1 MGRKRVNDV
10 VIVHTAWQNKL
21 EGASNMSETRA
32 EQTQDTRVELPM
44 VLTVAELIKVLR
56 ISKGAA
62 YALIRSGQ
70 IKALPIPGRIRI
82 SKYEVLRYLGGPIE
96 A

>member
-62 YALIRSGQ
+62 YAQREHQSEGQ
-70 IKALPIPGRIRI
+70 YSCNDLLHMNFLQCFK
-82 SKYEVLRYLGGPIE
+82 
-96 A
+96 

>member
-1 MGRKRVNDV
+1 MGRKKANDV
-10 VIVHTAWQNKL
+10 VIVRTAWPNKL
-21 EGASNMSETRA
+21 EEESNMSETRP

-70 IKALPIPGRIRI
+70 IKSLPIPGRIRI
-82 SKYEVLRYLGGPIE
+82 SKYELLRYLGGPVE